1 MNHLI
6 QAGSLFGRCEA
17 GAPQRPRRLGGNRAG
32 GPAPKAGNL
41 ALAERE
47 VLGQFHA
54 DELRGDVQ
62 HKRRVELAAV
72 RRTVRLVEV
81 PSEVEVKD
89 VHGEHACATRAQGG
103 EGFLMGVVS
112 VRRKNNEGAHAA
124 LLPRAQQIIHPA
136 VQGLA
141 ADRGIAGI
149 ATFSRRVD
157 AIRDCRRPQ
166 NTEAG
171 GKVVGEA
178 LDDECIASKR
188 EVRPML
194 LAGTHRHQQP

>member
-6 QAGSLFGRCEA
+6 QARSLFRRCEA
-17 GAPQRPRRLGGNRAG
+17 GAPQRPRRLRGDRAG
-32 GPAPKAGNL
+32 GPATEAGHL
-41 ALAERE
+41 ALTERE
-47 VLGQFHA
+47 VLGKFHA

-62 HKRRVELAAV
+62 HERRIELAAV
-72 RRTVRLVEV
+72 RRTVRFFEI
-81 PSEVEVKD
+81 PGEVEGED
-89 VHGEHACATRAQGG
+89 VDGEYASAVGAQGG
-103 EGFLMGVVS
+103 EGFLMGVVP

-141 ADRGIAGI
+141 ADRGITWI
-149 ATFSRRVD
+149 VTFSRRVD
-157 AIRDCRRPQ
+157 AIGDCRRPQ
-166 NTEAG
+166 NSEAG

-178 LDDECIASKR
+178 LDDECIATKR

-194 LAGTHRHQQP
+194 LAGAHRHQQP